1 MRKENILFGLNGFK
15 SLINSKDYKVKKV
28 LIETNSKA
36 SKYLHSIRLDKEI
49 TKKLIFLNRK
59 EFSNFS
65 KNNRT
70 QGLIAHFEGKLTKIL
85 PSFKNINTN
94 VGLLVLDQIED
105 PQNLGQIIRTA
116 ECAGID

>member
-36 SKYLHSIRLDKEI
+36 SKYIQSVKLDIEI
-49 TKKLIFLNRK
+49 TKNLIFFNRK

-70 QGLIAHFEGKLTKIL
+70 QGLIAHFEKK
-85 PSFKNINTN
+85 
-94 VGLLVLDQIED
+94 
-105 PQNLGQIIRTA
+105 
-116 ECAGID
+116 